1 MNQKLSIGSIFSVKN
16 DPRKLIVI
24 GYGDNDMYIVCV
36 CDDKK
41 VETNKPY
48 LIGQNQINKVL
59 SLGYV
64 YENISEEK
72 VLNDNNQVASQG
84 NSYKF
89 DDNGVLISY

>member
-48 LIGQNQINKVL
+48 LIGQNQINKVEIEL
-59 SLGYV
+59 QLMGLNLKNSL
-64 YENISEEK
+64 
-72 VLNDNNQVASQG
+72 
-84 NSYKF
+84 
-89 DDNGVLISY
+89 